1 MKDKGKYTGVIV
13 AAVLVVLGIIFA
25 IGIAVGDNATSKYTA
40 YKSEAI
46 TILEK
51 YKDGKYDEE
60 EARER
65 LDDLES
71 DVWNAKIESAS
82 KTDKDKYEYLQS
94 ELNSIIRSLKKGA
107 VRVSDVDITI
117 RHIKNGK

>member
-82 KTDKDKYEYLQS
+82 EIDKDKYEYLQS

-107 VRVSDVDITI
+107 VRDTDVDITI